1 MFISLA
7 WLPDEMNTM
16 TSYEV
21 TDVVLN
27 SLRSSVNKNP
37 GYFIVE
43 VHIVKGFVWL
53 VTKEA

>member
-1 MFISLA
+1 
-7 WLPDEMNTM
+7 M

>member
-1 MFISLA
+1 
-7 WLPDEMNTM
+7 M

-27 SLRSSVNKNP
+27 SLRSSVNNLNP

-43 VHIVKGFVWL
+43 AHIVKVL
-53 VTKEA
+53 QCSVACN